1 MLEMR
6 YTEFDI
12 EQALRRCLNWGKRGE
27 AIGQNLS
34 ENSIVDEVGNRF
46 TSLKKK
52 ISYRDRVIAESRET
66 ISNQKAIIT
75 AKESAINTKDTR
87 IKELEGEI
95 AKLRTSKI
103 CHNTRANVVKLSTSL
118 RL

>member
-1 MLEMR
+1 MR
-6 YTEFDI
+6 EAKFDI
-12 EQALRRCLNWGKRGE
+12 EQALRRRLNWGKRGE
-27 AIGQNLS
+27 TSGQNLS
-34 ENSIVDEVGNRF
+34 ENSIIDEVGNRF

-75 AKESAINTKDTR
+75 AKEFAINTKDTR
-87 IKELEGEI
+87 IKELEEEI

-103 CHNTRANVVKLSTSL
+103 CLNTRANVVKLSTSL